1 MLGGRSLV
9 NNSIFNLVLM
19 LPPLLLSPTSSS
31 LSFHSPL
38 HVTLVLFTSRLRAS
52 SSSSPSR
59 PFHPFLPFILFL
71 SFLSPALIPPCRRP
85 DKDEISTG
93 RARIN
98 FYIAVYSG
106 LAAYFSRPRLVIKS
120 GEKFDE
126 KKKRRKG
133 EKRGERGNE
142 CISFL
147 MEILSLKREN
157 GDTCVNGKT
166 GRPSRSKRVN

>member
-59 PFHPFLPFILFL
+59 PFRPFLPFILFL

-106 LAAYFSRPRLVIKS
+106 LAAYFSRSRLVIKS

-126 KKKRRKG
+126 KKTKKRREERREG
-133 EKRGERGNE
+133 KRVYLLFNGDFIVETRERGYV
-142 CISFL
+142 
-147 MEILSLKREN
+147 R
-157 GDTCVNGKT
+157 
-166 GRPSRSKRVN
+166 